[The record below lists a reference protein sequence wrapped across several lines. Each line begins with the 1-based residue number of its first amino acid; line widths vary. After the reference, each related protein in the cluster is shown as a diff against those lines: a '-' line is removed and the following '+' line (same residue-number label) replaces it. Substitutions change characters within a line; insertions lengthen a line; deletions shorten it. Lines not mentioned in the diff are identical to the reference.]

1 MRHLGEITG
10 LFVGR
15 IEERWPGKP
24 PSAIA
29 KHAVSGSLELNM
41 TGFEED
47 SQADL
52 AVHGGVEK
60 ALHHYAAEHYD
71 FWKLEFP
78 ELSERFQP
86 GGFGENISTTGITEH
101 DLCIGDIIKLGN
113 SLVQISQG
121 RQPCWK
127 LNAHTGN
134 DKLAYRFQKTG
145 RTGWYYRVLEPGT
158 VELGDQIIL
167 MERPNE
173 MWSLSKL
180 IAARFNRAIS
190 PEDASALAALP
201 QLAQGWRDVFE
212 KKTDRSYKEDTSAR
226 LIGSKRL

>member
-1 MRHLGEITG
+1 MKSLGEVTG
-10 LFVGR
+10 LFVGKV
-15 IEERWPGKP
+15 EERWPGKL

-29 KHAVSGSLELNM
+29 KHAVSGPLKLNM

-52 AVHGGVEK
+52 AVHGGAEK
-60 ALHHYAAEHYD
+60 ALHHYAAEHYE

-78 ELSERFQP
+78 ELSARFKP
-86 GGFGENISTTGITEH
+86 GGFGENISTTGLTEH
-101 DLCIGDIIKLGN
+101 DFCIGDIIKLGN
-113 SLVQISQG
+113 STVQISQG

-134 DKLAYRFQKTG
+134 DKMAYRFQKTG

-173 MWSLSKL
+173 IWTLSKL
-180 IAARFNRAIS
+180 ITARFNRAIS
-190 PEDASALAALP
+190 PEDASALAELP

-226 LIGSKRL
+226 LGHSIR